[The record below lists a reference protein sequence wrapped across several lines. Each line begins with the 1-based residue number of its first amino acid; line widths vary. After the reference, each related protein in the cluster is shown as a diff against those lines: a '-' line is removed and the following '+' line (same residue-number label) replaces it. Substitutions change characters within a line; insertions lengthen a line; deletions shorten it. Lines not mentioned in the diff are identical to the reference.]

1 MNEMSI
7 EVRKSNE
14 WLNVSYT
21 GGGLPLLNGANFVG
35 VSAYTITRDHE
46 A

>member
-1 MNEMSI
+1 MDETSI

-14 WLNVSYT
+14 WLNVLHT
-21 GGGLPLLNGANFVG
+21 GGSLPLLNGANLVG
-35 VSAYTITRDHE
+35 VYAYTITRDYK